1 MRDDGF
7 KLCQGRFRLAIRKY
21 FFSERVTM
29 QWHRLPKEVM
39 ESPFQEALKN
49 CRGVALRVMVSGFCG
64 DELMVGL
71 GDLSILFQP

>member
-1 MRDDGF
+1 
-7 KLCQGRFRLAIRKY
+7 
-21 FFSERVTM
+21 M